1 MIQKAIVDRTNS
13 RSPNSDHNHFGGQVL
28 LWEGLWSFFSVQP
41 LSWLE
46 KEMATH
52 SISLPGEYRRQR
64 SLVGYSPWGRKE
76 SDTIEWLNNSWAGHH
91 QLSYKI
97 HFSSHIA
104 IWLRNGSLLWCTIW
118 EDDTSEQW
126 FLKFTVSSQDTHL
139 PSFFTFPICFKC
151 QMTIEWLTLNSWAT
165 SCVVRGSTSMILSVS
180 HCQLLIASHCAPHLQ
195 GSSLLFKT
203 T

>member
-97 HFSSHIA
+97 HFSSRVT
-104 IWLRNGSLLWCTIW
+104 IWSRYGSLLLHRIT
-118 EDDTSEQW
+118 EDDTAKWQ
-126 FLKFTVSSQDTHL
+126 L
-139 PSFFTFPICFKC
+139 FFIFWSAHEASTYWAFSPFQFASNAK
-151 QMTIEWLTLNSWAT
+151 WLQNGRNW
-165 SCVVRGSTSMILSVS
+165 V
-180 HCQLLIASHCAPHLQ
+180 LQ
-195 GSSLLFKT
+195 QRLM
-203 T
+203 